1 MLVFYL
7 WLSHMMIHF
16 SFQFIALTFQESA
29 IYLDTIRECYE
40 AYVLYNFLCYLCNF
54 LTSEYDLVAELE
66 ARPTVT
72 HHVPCCCIPPWPKGA
87 VFLRRCRI
95 GVLQYVVVRV
105 LVTIIAL

>member
-1 MLVFYL
+1 MPF
-7 WLSHMMIHF
+7 LSLL
-16 SFQFIALTFQESA
+16 QFLAFRYQAAA

-66 ARPTVT
+66 SRPPISQT
-72 HHVPCCCIPPWPKGA
+72 VPCCCLPPWPKGA

-105 LVTIIAL
+105 VVTVIAL